1 MSPELKAALKDWLD
15 WVERGAPERGPY
27 RRKFGLCTNLHMY
40 EELIQ
45 VFHEQGLDEATPFGD
60 DYAIRNISETQHE
73 CPKRLAWVRKQLEE

>member
-1 MSPELKAALKDWLD
+1 
-15 WVERGAPERGPY
+15 
-27 RRKFGLCTNLHMY
+27 MY